1 MDKYELETRD
11 SINGVISALLRAT
24 PRESGKGIDHNLH
37 IAGMNIKLGAE
48 KRLQNDKILT
58 IYFHIAKLRIWLG
71 FFSTCLQ
78 FTCSTVNTYI

>member
-1 MDKYELETRD
+1 MND

-48 KRLQNDKILT
+48 KRLQNDKILYIIFSHCKT
-58 IYFHIAKLRIWLG
+58 KDLVG
-71 FFSTCLQ
+71 FFFFSLL
-78 FTCSTVNTYI
+78 VLL